1 MNSINTHQI
10 FMANPSQIEFRKS
23 NNVTDNPHKYS
34 KEQEVE
40 DKQVATATKYMIGAT
55 ILASVI
61 AAGLAAR
68 QGAFGEKIQ
77 KIFKSSKEL
86 KAEAEK
92 KAKEAKEKAEKK
104 VKEEMENA
112 RSTNSSNTTRTNTR
126 RHSNNSSNSGN
137 TNRTRSTG
145 SQGNTNRTNGTG
157 STGSQGN
164 TNRTNGTGGT
174 GNQGN
179 TNRTNGAGGT
189 GNQGNTNRTNGTGS
203 AGRTGATGQANNAR
217 ARWQTGT
224 NTYSD
229 SFLNEFDSIS
239 NAFDKKTSSSRTTN
253 ITNLKTEIQ
262 GLAQLL
268 GISPLDII
276 NKDKSVKKKLMLKF
290 HPDRNPDDK
299 VAEKMFKMIN
309 TLFSL

>member
-1 MNSINTHQI
+1 MNSIDTHQVLI
-10 FMANPSQIEFRKS
+10 ANPSQIEFRKS
-23 NNVTDNPHKYS
+23 NNVTESPRKYS

-68 QGAFGEKIQ
+68 QGVFGEKIQ

-164 TNRTNGTGGT
+164 TNRTNGTGST
-174 GNQGN
+174 GS
-179 TNRTNGAGGT
+179 
-189 GNQGNTNRTNGTGS
+189 QGNTNRTNGTGS
-203 AGRTGATGQANNAR
+203 TGRTGATGQANNAR

>member
-68 QGAFGEKIQ
+68 QGVFGEKIQ

-164 TNRTNGTGGT
+164 TNRTNGTGST
-174 GNQGN
+174 GS
-179 TNRTNGAGGT
+179 
-189 GNQGNTNRTNGTGS
+189 QGNTNRTNGTGS
-203 AGRTGATGQANNAR
+203 TGRTGATGQANNAR